1 MTVSINAIKILLPF
15 VLSFIVGFVI
25 SKPLLHFF
33 IKQKLWRKKSRSQ
46 ADLISDQFKEL
57 HTDDELSTPR
67 VGGVIVWL
75 TTTIVIVFLYG
86 LASFIDSH
94 TLRSLNFLSRAQ
106 TLIPLGALLFAA
118 MLGLGDD
125 LLTIKSAIKSD
136 SLKNRRIKI
145 GLVILV
151 SFLIGLWFVFKIDHA
166 YLYVPFLGRVYMG
179 LMFIPLFIMVTLAV
193 FSTSVIDGVDGLA
206 GSVMVPIF
214 AAYSIIAYTQL
225 QIDISAFCAVIAGS
239 LLVFLWRNVPP
250 AKWYMGETGM
260 LALTVVLSV
269 IAFLTDA
276 VLPLIIIA
284 FPMVMTSFSVILQI
298 LSYKYR
304 NKKRIFLITPIHHHF
319 EAKGWSRSAI
329 TMRYQI
335 LSIICAS
342 LGTILTLIS

>member
-1 MTVSINAIKILLPF
+1 MIVSINAIKILLPF
-15 VLSFIVGFVI
+15 VLSFIVGFI
-25 SKPLLHFF
+25 IAKPLLRFF
-33 IKQKLWRKKSRSQ
+33 IKRRLWRKRSRNE
-46 ADLISDQFKEL
+46 ADLISDDFKKI
-57 HTDDELSTPR
+57 HTDDDLSTPR
-67 VGGVIVWL
+67 VGGSIVWL
-75 TTTIVIVFLYG
+75 TTTIVIIFLYG
-86 LASFIDSH
+86 LASFIDSN
-94 TLRSLNFLSRAQ
+94 TLRSFNFLSRAQ

-145 GLVILV
+145 GLVILI
-151 SFLIGLWFVFKIDHA
+151 SLLIALWFVFKIDHA
-166 YLYVPFLGRVYMG
+166 YLYVPFLGEVQLG
-179 LMFIPLFIMVTLAV
+179 LMFIPLFILVTLAV

-214 AAYSIIAYTQL
+214 AAYSIIAYVQA

-239 LLVFLWRNVPP
+239 LLVFLWYNVPP

-276 VLPLIIIA
+276 VLPLVVIA
-284 FPMVMTSFSVILQI
+284 FPMVMSSFSVIVQI
-298 LSYKYR
+298 MSYKYR
-304 NKKRIFLITPIHHHF
+304 NKKKVFLITPIHHHF
-319 EAKGWSRSAI
+319 EARGWSRSAI

-342 LGTILTLIS
+342 LGTIITLIS

>member
-1 MTVSINAIKILLPF
+1 MPVSINAIKILLPF
-15 VLSFIVGFVI
+15 ALSFIVGFLI
-25 SKPLLHFF
+25 SKPLLRFF
-33 IKQKLWRKKSRSQ
+33 IREKLWRKRSRSQ
-46 ADLISDQFKEL
+46 ADLISDQFKEF
-57 HTDDELSTPR
+57 HTDDELRTPR
-67 VGGVIVWL
+67 VGGSVIWL
-75 TTTIVIVFLYG
+75 TTTIVILSLYV
-86 LASFIDSH
+86 LANFIDLNI
-94 TLRSLNFLSRAQ
+94 LRSLNFLSRAQ

-136 SLKNRRIKI
+136 SLKNRKIKI
-145 GLVILV
+145 GLVILI
-151 SFLIGLWFVFKIDHA
+151 SLLIGLWFVFKIDHA
-166 YLYVPFLGRVYMG
+166 HLYIPFLGPVFMG
-179 LMFIPLFIMVTLAV
+179 IMFIPVFILVTLGV

-214 AAYSIIAYTQL
+214 AAYSIIAYTQS

-239 LLVFLWRNVPP
+239 LLVFLWYNVPP

-269 IAFLTDA
+269 VAFLIDA
-276 VLPLIIIA
+276 VLPLVIIA
-284 FPMVMTSFSVILQI
+284 FPLVLTSFSVILQI

-304 NKKRIFLITPIHHHF
+304 KQKRIFLITPIHHHF

>member
-15 VLSFIVGFVI
+15 VLSFIVGFLI
-25 SKPLLHFF
+25 SKPLLRFF
-33 IKQKLWRKKSRSQ
+33 IKQKLWRKRSRSE
-46 ADLISDQFKEL
+46 ADLISDQFKEI
-57 HTDDELSTPR
+57 HTDDEMSTPR
-67 VGGVIVWL
+67 VGGIVVWL

-86 LASFIDSH
+86 LTSFIDSH

-136 SLKNRRIKI
+136 SLKNRKIKI

-151 SFLIGLWFVFKIDHA
+151 GLLIGLWFVFKIDHA
-166 YLYVPFLGRVYMG
+166 YLYVPFLGKVYLG
-179 LMFIPLFIMVTLAV
+179 LMFIPFFIMVTLGV

-214 AAYSIIAYTQL
+214 AAYAIIAYVHS
-225 QIDISAFCAVIAGS
+225 QIDIAAFCAVVAGS
-239 LLVFLWRNVPP
+239 LLVFLWNNVPP

-269 IAFLTDA
+269 VAFLTDA
-276 VLPLIIIA
+276 VIPLIIIA
-284 FPMVMTSFSVILQI
+284 FPLVMTSFSVILQI

-342 LGTILTLIS
+342 LGTIITLIS